1 MEFAF
6 ARSAD
11 MINESPHNFD
21 SWFLRGFDVAAQSI
35 AQMQYNPL
43 LRKMSRRIPR
53 SVVRKLSPEIAMI
66 LDIQE
71 VSQLS
76 KGTSTIWAN
85 YLIASE
91 YY

>member
-35 AQMQYNPL
+35 TEMQYNPM

-53 SVVRKLSPEIAMI
+53 SIVRKLSPEIAMI

-71 VSQLS
+71 VSQIS
-76 KGTSTIWAN
+76 K
-85 YLIASE
+85 
-91 YY
+91 